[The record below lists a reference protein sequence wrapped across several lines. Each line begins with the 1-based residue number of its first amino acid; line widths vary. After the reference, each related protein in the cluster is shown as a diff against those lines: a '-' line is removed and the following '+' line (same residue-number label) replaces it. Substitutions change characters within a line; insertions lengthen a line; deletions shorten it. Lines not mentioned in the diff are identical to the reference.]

1 MILNDEST
9 LREKAREVIQ
19 AGKLPDRRPDR
30 TRGGLGAGSD
40 CIICNATL
48 KPHEIEFEIEFVGNG
63 NKAGLDKYHVH
74 LRCFAAWEL
83 ERDNLDLARGGGF
96 LHRSEV
102 IRAPASWLAAW
113 TVAVTNP

>member
-1 MILNDEST
+1 MILNDESP

-30 TRGGLGAGSD
+30 TWGRLGAGAD

-48 KPHEIEFEIEFVGNG
+48 KPDEIEFEIEFVGNG

-102 IRAPASWLAAW
+102 IGAPASWLAAW
-113 TVAVTNP
+113 TVAVTYP